1 MRFLTDEKGQG
12 MTEYILLV
20 FLIALLAYAMVKTF
34 GDTVKNAFNSGA
46 RKVRNAAR

>member
-1 MRFLTDEKGQG
+1 MRFLTEEKAQG

-20 FLIALLAYAMVKTF
+20 FLIALLAYAMVKVF

-46 RKVRNAAR
+46 RKLRNAAR